1 MNMSLE
7 TFVKFVEQRNR
18 ALGPVPGTGPS
29 PNPARNPESD
39 PKRWPFPTQKR

>member
-18 ALGPVPGTGPS
+18 PRPPVPGTGPG